1 MMREIRREFNGRVG
15 NNALQSFFAKLPWLC
30 LGLCWPRERESF
42 VLEGLV
48 SVLAAKQ
55 PKISHFFIIIIILLQ
70 RYIIRSYLCNK
81 YKFYISPMEHFF
93 LVLLY
98 ILKL

>member
-1 MMREIRREFNGRVG
+1 MNKNNNGRVG
-15 NNALQSFFAKLPWLC
+15 SNALQSFFFAKLPWLC

-55 PKISHFFIIIIILLQ
+55 PKIRIFFYYYYYYFTLT
-70 RYIIRSYLCNK
+70 
-81 YKFYISPMEHFF
+81 
-93 LVLLY
+93 LY
-98 ILKL
+98 NP